1 MTRTVPTVKKPDM
14 RRQELLDIGVKLF
27 FEAGEKGISIQQV
40 VKRANVATGLFYYY
54 FKSKDEFLDEALN
67 NYVSVQ
73 ILSLETILE
82 NSTLTTWGKLDAV
95 LDAYFKYAKKMAPL
109 RSSTPFH
116 TEKHYALTEKLIA
129 QLKNKV
135 SELLL
140 QGMSEN
146 VFDVNDAYITAG
158 FVLKGLTSV
167 FDESTEIN
175 ESSLE
180 EIKRL
185 VYKVLKGQRK

>member
-1 MTRTVPTVKKPDM
+1 MTRTVKKPDM

>member
-1 MTRTVPTVKKPDM
+1 MTRTVKKPDM
-14 RRQELLDIGVKLF
+14 RRQELLNIGVKLF

-82 NSTLTTWGKLDAV
+82 NSTFTAWEKLDAV

-116 TEKHYALTEKLIA
+116 TEKHYALTEKLIT
-129 QLKNKV
+129 QLKNNV

-180 EIKRL
+180 EIKKL
-185 VYKVLKGQRK
+185 VYKVLKGQQK

>member
-1 MTRTVPTVKKPDM
+1 MTRTVKKPDM

-54 FKSKDEFLDEALN
+54 FKSKDEFLNEALN

-82 NSTLTTWGKLDAV
+82 NSTLTAWEKLDAV
-95 LDAYFKYAKKMAPL
+95 LDAYLKYAKKMAPL
-109 RSSTPFH
+109 RSSTPFR
-116 TEKHYALTEKLIA
+116 TEKHYVLTEKLIT

-180 EIKRL
+180 EIKKL
-185 VYKVLKGQRK
+185 VYKVLKGQQK